1 MVVPGEY
8 RRSVSTYACFDVET
22 TRLDPK
28 VGHIIEV
35 AVVPIEADGSP
46 AGEEWVTLVDAGTV
60 DVGRTDLHGIQA
72 EWLPAAPR
80 FAEIAGDLA
89 KQLSGHIPVAHN
101 KNFDVRFLTEEWSRA
116 GLGKLDLQ
124 AVDTIP
130 MARALGLPG
139 KLGELAAALGV
150 PLDDAHQALG
160 DTRALAGVLLALLER
175 GAKPAPCPP
184 FDPPE
189 STPEPTGWVLH
200 RPAISH

>member
-1 MVVPGEY
+1 M
-8 RRSVSTYACFDVET
+8 STYACFDLET
-22 TRLDPK
+22 TRLDSH
-28 VGHIIEV
+28 VGHVIEI
-35 AVVPIEADGSP
+35 AVVVTEDDGTP
-46 AGEEWVTLVDAGTV
+46 VGEEWATLVNAGTT
-60 DVGRTDLHGIQA
+60 DVGRTDIHGIRA
-72 EWLPAAPR
+72 DWLPDAPS

-89 KQLSGHIPVAHN
+89 AQLAGHVPVAHN

-189 STPEPTGWVLH
+189 STPKPTGWVLH